1 MASGFESRHP
11 HQTLAV
17 MRRTPAQW
25 MEGGEKGAARMSA
38 KRVVIVGGGFA
49 GLSAAY
55 TLMKRG
61 ITPLLL
67 EANDRAGGRGMG
79 EKVDG
84 FSLDMGAFVFTS
96 TYDTAFRLCEELGL
110 PLVPSMMKF
119 GHYRGG
125 RWVTT
130 TPDQSLWNF
139 IRHFRTAVTM
149 GFLSPSGM
157 RAGFKVMREIHRQ
170 SSYMSFAGDSPLA
183 EIDDEES
190 FGDYLER
197 FGVPEKLQM
206 TLRGPLDM
214 ILGDPM
220 PAGQALMRA
229 YIGETMLHSGR
240 VYMPERGIGSLSEAL
255 ANACSHAIRVSTP
268 VRRIVVA
275 DGKATGVVVD
285 GEIIEADAVICA
297 VPGTK
302 VIDLVPELPE
312 ETRRALN
319 AVSYSTGCRVVI
331 GLDHPPLPP
340 GWHGALYPE
349 DDDTPLLLN
358 RTAFLPACAP
368 PGKSILDLLIGRD
381 RAKELIPLDDEE
393 IKRELLGAARRKAP
407 PGSALPGDD
416 EGLFYRV
423 YRWEEALCMGTPGM
437 LAAMASVP
445 EQIAGRI
452 DNLFLAGDY
461 MRVPAVNGALSSGES
476 VAVEV
481 ADLLASRSS

>member
-1 MASGFESRHP
+1 
-11 HQTLAV
+11 
-17 MRRTPAQW
+17 
-25 MEGGEKGAARMSA
+25 MST
-38 KRVVIVGGGFA
+38 KRFVIVGGGFA

-67 EANDRAGGRGMG
+67 EAQERVGGRGSG
-79 EKVDG
+79 ERVNG

-96 TYDTAFRLCEELGL
+96 TYDTAFRICEELEL
-110 PLVPSMMKF
+110 PLVPSTMKF
-119 GHYRGG
+119 GHHRSG

-139 IRHFRTAVTM
+139 LRHLPAAFTM

-157 RAGFKVMREIHRQ
+157 RSGFKVMRQIHRQ
-170 SSYMSFAGDSPLA
+170 AAYMSFAGDSPLA

-190 FGDYLER
+190 FGDYLKR
-197 FGVPEKLQM
+197 LGVPENLQV

-255 ANACSHAIRVSTP
+255 ATACSDAIRVSTP
-268 VRRIVVA
+268 VRRIIGA
-275 DGKATGVVVD
+275 DGAATGVVVD
-285 GEIIEADAVICA
+285 GETIEADAVICA

-302 VIDLVPELPE
+302 VPDLIPDLPD
-312 ETRRALN
+312 ETRRALST
-319 AVSYSTGCRVVI
+319 VSYSTGCRVVI
-331 GLDHPPLPP
+331 GLDHSPLPP

-349 DDDTPLLLN
+349 DEDTPLLLD
-358 RTAFLPACAP
+358 RSVFLPSCAP

-381 RAKELIPLDDEE
+381 RAKELIPLNDDE
-393 IKRELLGAARRKAP
+393 IKRQLLDAVRRKAP
-407 PGSALPGDD
+407 PGSDLPGDD

-437 LAAMASVP
+437 LAAVANIP
-445 EQIAGRI
+445 GQLAGRI

-461 MRVPAVNGALSSGES
+461 MGIPSVNGALSSGQSAAIQVAGLLES
-476 VAVEV
+476 
-481 ADLLASRSS
+481 RTQ

>member
-1 MASGFESRHP
+1 
-11 HQTLAV
+11 
-17 MRRTPAQW
+17 
-25 MEGGEKGAARMSA
+25 MST

-55 TLMKRG
+55 TLMQRG

-67 EANDRAGGRGMG
+67 EAKERAGGRGIG
-79 EKVDG
+79 ERVDG

-96 TYDTAFRLCEELGL
+96 TYDTAFRMCEELGL
-110 PLVPSMMKF
+110 PLVPSTMKF
-119 GHYRGG
+119 GHHRNG

-130 TPDQSLWNF
+130 TPDQSLSNF
-139 IRHFRTAVTM
+139 VRHLPAAFTM

-157 RAGFKVMREIHRQ
+157 RSGFKVMREIHRQ
-170 SSYMSFAGDSPLA
+170 SEYMSFAGDSPLA
-183 EIDDEES
+183 EIDDDES
-190 FGDYLER
+190 FGDYLKR
-197 FGVPEKLQM
+197 LGVPENLQV
-206 TLRGPLDM
+206 TLRGPLEM

-220 PAGQALMRA
+220 PAGQVLMRA

-255 ANACSHAIRVSTP
+255 ATFCSDAIRVSSP

-275 DGKATGVVVD
+275 EGRATGVVVD
-285 GEIIEADAVICA
+285 GETIEADTVICA

-302 VIDLVPELPE
+302 VPDLIPDLPE
-312 ETRRALN
+312 ETRRALST
-319 AVSYSTGCRVVI
+319 VSYSTGCRVVI

-349 DDDTPLLLN
+349 DEDTPLLLD
-358 RTAFLPACAP
+358 RSVFLPSCAP
-368 PGKSILDLLIGRD
+368 PGKSILDLLIGRE
-381 RAKELIPLDDEE
+381 RAKELIPLDDDE
-393 IKRELLGAARRKAP
+393 IKRQLLGAARRNAP
-407 PGSALPGDD
+407 PGSSLPDDD

-437 LAAMASVP
+437 LATVANIP
-445 EQIAGRI
+445 RQLAGRI

-461 MRVPAVNGALSSGES
+461 MRVPSVNGALSSGCS
-476 VAVEV
+476 AATEV
-481 ADLLASRSS
+481 ADLLESHAN

>member
-1 MASGFESRHP
+1 MSDK
-11 HQTLAV
+11 
-17 MRRTPAQW
+17 RTI
-25 MEGGEKGAARMSA
+25 
-38 KRVVIVGGGFA
+38 IVGGGFA
-49 GLSAAY
+49 GLNAAY

-61 ITPLLL
+61 IKPLLL
-67 EANDRAGGRGMG
+67 EARDRPGGRGMG
-79 EKVDG
+79 ERVDG

-110 PLVPSMMKF
+110 PLAPSTMKF
-119 GHYRGG
+119 GHYRNG

-130 TPDQSLWNF
+130 TPEQSPWNF
-139 IRHFRTAVTM
+139 VRHLRSAIAM
-149 GFLSPSGM
+149 GFLSPAGM
-157 RAGFKVMREIHRQ
+157 RSGYKVMRQIQRQ
-170 SSYMSFAGDSPLA
+170 AEYMSFAGDSPLA
-183 EIDDEES
+183 EIDDDES
-190 FGDYLER
+190 SGEYMER
-197 FGVPEKLQM
+197 LGVPEKLQV

-240 VYMPERGIGSLSEAL
+240 VSMPERGIGSLSEAL
-255 ANACSHAIRVSTP
+255 ATACSDAIRVSTP

-275 DGKATGVVVD
+275 NGTATGVVVD
-285 GEIIEADAVICA
+285 GETIEADAVICA

-302 VIDLVPELPE
+302 VPDLIPDLPAE
-312 ETRRALN
+312 SRRALA

-331 GLDHPPLPP
+331 GLDYSPLPP

-349 DDDTPLLLN
+349 DDDTPLMLD
-358 RTAFLPACAP
+358 RSMFLPLCAP
-368 PGKSILDLLIGRD
+368 PGKSILDLLIGRE
-381 RAKELIPLDDEE
+381 RARELIPLDDDE
-393 IKRELLGAARRKAP
+393 IKREMLGAVRRKAP

-437 LAAMASVP
+437 LATVAKIP
-445 EQIAGRI
+445 GQLAGRI

-461 MRVPAVNGALSSGES
+461 MRVPSVNGALSSGYS
-476 VAVEV
+476 AATEV
-481 ADLLASRSS
+481 ADLLATRGNQAEFSNSLPG

>member
-1 MASGFESRHP
+1 MGS
-11 HQTLAV
+11 
-17 MRRTPAQW
+17 
-25 MEGGEKGAARMSA
+25 
-38 KRVVIVGGGFA
+38 KRVVVVGGGFA

-67 EANDRAGGRGMG
+67 EAKERAGGRGIG
-79 EKVDG
+79 ERVDG

-110 PLVPSMMKF
+110 PLVPSTMKF
-119 GHYRGG
+119 GHYRNG

-130 TPDQSLWNF
+130 APDQSPWNF
-139 IRHFRTAVTM
+139 VRHLPAAFTM

-157 RAGFKVMREIHRQ
+157 RAGIRVMREIHRQ
-170 SSYMSFAGDSPLA
+170 APYMSFAGDSPLA
-183 EIDDEES
+183 EIDDDES
-190 FGDYLER
+190 FGEYMKRL
-197 FGVPEKLQM
+197 GVPENLQM
-206 TLRGPLDM
+206 TLRGPLEM
-214 ILGDPM
+214 ILGDPL

-255 ANACSHAIRVSTP
+255 AAACSDAIRASTP
-268 VRRIVVA
+268 ARRIVVA

-285 GEIIEADAVICA
+285 GETIEADAVICA

-302 VIDLVPELPE
+302 VPGLVPDLPA
-312 ETRRALN
+312 ETRRALS

-331 GLDHPPLPP
+331 GLDHAPLPP

-349 DDDTPLLLN
+349 DDDTPLLLD
-358 RTAFLPACAP
+358 RSVFLPSCAP

-381 RAKELIPLDDEE
+381 RARELIPLDDDE
-393 IKRELLGAARRKAP
+393 IKRELLGAARWKAP

-437 LAAMASVP
+437 LAAMANIP
-445 EQIAGRI
+445 GQLAGRI

-461 MRVPAVNGALSSGES
+461 MRVPSVNGALSSGCS
-476 VAVEV
+476 AAIEV
-481 ADLLASRSS
+481 ADLLESCAS

>member
-1 MASGFESRHP
+1 
-11 HQTLAV
+11 
-17 MRRTPAQW
+17 
-25 MEGGEKGAARMSA
+25 MSV

-55 TLMKRG
+55 TLMQRG

-67 EANDRAGGRGMG
+67 EAKERAGGRGIG
-79 EKVDG
+79 ERVDG

-96 TYDTAFRLCEELGL
+96 TYDTAFRMCEELGL
-110 PLVPSMMKF
+110 PLVPSTMKF
-119 GHYRGG
+119 GHHRNG

-130 TPDQSLWNF
+130 TPDQSLSNF
-139 IRHFRTAVTM
+139 VRHLPAAFTM

-157 RAGFKVMREIHRQ
+157 RSGFKVMREIHRQ
-170 SSYMSFAGDSPLA
+170 SEYMSFAGDSPLA
-183 EIDDEES
+183 EIDDDES
-190 FGDYLER
+190 FGDYLKR
-197 FGVPEKLQM
+197 LGVPGNLQV
-206 TLRGPLDM
+206 TLRGPLEM

-255 ANACSHAIRVSTP
+255 ATACSDALRVSSP

-275 DGKATGVVVD
+275 EGRATGVVVD
-285 GEIIEADAVICA
+285 GETIEADAVICA

-302 VIDLVPELPE
+302 VPGLIPELPE
-312 ETRRALN
+312 ETRRALST
-319 AVSYSTGCRVVI
+319 VSYSTGCRVVI

-349 DDDTPLLLN
+349 DEDTPLLLD
-358 RTAFLPACAP
+358 RSVFLPSCAP
-368 PGKSILDLLIGRD
+368 PGKSILDLLIGRE
-381 RAKELIPLDDEE
+381 RAKELIPLDDDE
-393 IKRELLGAARRKAP
+393 IKRQLLGAARRNAP
-407 PGSALPGDD
+407 PGSSLPGDD

-437 LAAMASVP
+437 LAAVANIP
-445 EQIAGRI
+445 KQLAGRI

-461 MRVPAVNGALSSGES
+461 MRVPSVNGALSSGCS
-476 VAVEV
+476 AATEV
-481 ADLLASRSS
+481 ADLLVPRAN

>member
-1 MASGFESRHP
+1 
-11 HQTLAV
+11 
-17 MRRTPAQW
+17 
-25 MEGGEKGAARMSA
+25 MST

-67 EANDRAGGRGMG
+67 EAKDRVGGRGSG
-79 EKVDG
+79 ERVDG

-96 TYDTAFRLCEELGL
+96 TYDTAFRICQELGL
-110 PLVPSMMKF
+110 PLVPSQMKF
-119 GHYRGG
+119 GHYRNG

-139 IRHFRTAVTM
+139 IRHLRTAMAM

-157 RAGFKVMREIHRQ
+157 RAGFKVMREIRQ
-170 SSYMSFAGDSPLA
+170 QSDYMSFAGDSPIA
-183 EIDDEES
+183 EIDDDES
-190 FGDYLER
+190 FGEYLER
-197 FGVPEKLQM
+197 LRVPDKLALS
-206 TLRGPLDM
+206 LRGPLEM
-214 ILGDPM
+214 VLGDPL

-229 YIGETMLHSGR
+229 YIGETMLSNGR
-240 VYMPERGIGSLSEAL
+240 VYMPERGIGSLSQAL
-255 ANACSHAIRVSTP
+255 AAACSDAIRVSTP

-275 DGKATGVVVD
+275 DGKAIGVVVD
-285 GEIIEADAVICA
+285 GETIEADAVICA

-302 VIDLVPELPE
+302 VPELIPDLPE
-312 ETRRALN
+312 ETRRALST
-319 AVSYSTGCRVVI
+319 VSYSTGCRVVI
-331 GLDHPPLPP
+331 GLDHSPLPP
-340 GWHGALYPE
+340 GWHGALFPE

-381 RAKELIPLDDEE
+381 RARELIPLDDDD
-393 IKRELLGAARRKAP
+393 IKRHLLGAARKKAP

-437 LAAMASVP
+437 LAAVANIP
-445 EQIAGRI
+445 AQLAGRI

-461 MRVPAVNGALSSGES
+461 MRVPSVNGALSSGRS
-476 VAVEV
+476 AAIEV
-481 ADLLASRSS
+481 ADLSASRSN

>member
-1 MASGFESRHP
+1 
-11 HQTLAV
+11 
-17 MRRTPAQW
+17 
-25 MEGGEKGAARMSA
+25 MSA

-61 ITPLLL
+61 ITPLLF
-67 EANDRAGGRGMG
+67 EAKERAGGRGIG
-79 EKVDG
+79 ERVDG

-96 TYDTAFRLCEELGL
+96 TYDTAFRMCEELGL

-119 GHYRGG
+119 GHHRNG

-139 IRHFRTAVTM
+139 VRHLPAAFTM

-157 RAGFKVMREIHRQ
+157 RSGFKVMREIHRQ
-170 SSYMSFAGDSPLA
+170 SEYMSFAGDSPLA
-183 EIDDEES
+183 EIDDDES
-190 FGDYLER
+190 FGEYMKRL
-197 FGVPEKLQM
+197 GVPENLQV
-206 TLRGPLDM
+206 TLRGPLEM
-214 ILGDPM
+214 ILGDPA

-255 ANACSHAIRVSTP
+255 ATACSDAIRVSTP
-268 VRRIVVA
+268 VRRIVVT
-275 DGKATGVVVD
+275 DGRTTGVVVD
-285 GEIIEADAVICA
+285 GETIEADAVICA
-297 VPGTK
+297 VQGTK
-302 VIDLVPELPE
+302 VPDLIPELPE
-312 ETRRALN
+312 ETRRALST
-319 AVSYSTGCRVVI
+319 VSYSTGCRVVI

-349 DDDTPLLLN
+349 DENTPLLLD
-358 RTAFLPACAP
+358 RSVFLPSCAP
-368 PGKSILDLLIGRD
+368 PGKSILDLLIGRN
-381 RAKELIPLDDEE
+381 RAKELIPLDDDE
-393 IKRELLGAARRKAP
+393 IKRRLLGAARWNAP

-437 LAAMASVP
+437 LAAVANIP
-445 EQIAGRI
+445 KQLTGRI
-452 DNLFLAGDY
+452 DNLFVAGDY
-461 MRVPAVNGALSSGES
+461 MRVPSVNGALSSGCS
-476 VAVEV
+476 AAIEV
-481 ADLLASRSS
+481 ADLLASS

>member
-1 MASGFESRHP
+1 
-11 HQTLAV
+11 
-17 MRRTPAQW
+17 
-25 MEGGEKGAARMSA
+25 MSA
-38 KRVVIVGGGFA
+38 MRVVIVGGGFA

-55 TLMKRG
+55 TLMQRG

-67 EANDRAGGRGMG
+67 EAKERAGGRGIG
-79 EKVDG
+79 ERVDG

-96 TYDTAFRLCEELGL
+96 TYDTAFRMCEELGL
-110 PLVPSMMKF
+110 PLVPSTMKF
-119 GHYRGG
+119 GHHRNG

-130 TPDQSLWNF
+130 TPDQSLSNF
-139 IRHFRTAVTM
+139 VRHLPAAFTM

-157 RAGFKVMREIHRQ
+157 RSGFKVMREIHRQ
-170 SSYMSFAGDSPLA
+170 SEYMSFAGDSPLA
-183 EIDDEES
+183 EIDDDES
-190 FGDYLER
+190 FGDYLKR
-197 FGVPEKLQM
+197 LGVPGNLQV
-206 TLRGPLDM
+206 TLRGPLEM

-255 ANACSHAIRVSTP
+255 ATACSDAIRVSSP

-275 DGKATGVVVD
+275 EGRATGVVVD
-285 GEIIEADAVICA
+285 GETIEADAVICA

-302 VIDLVPELPE
+302 VPDLIPELPE
-312 ETRRALN
+312 ESRRALST
-319 AVSYSTGCRVVI
+319 VSYSTGCRVVI

-349 DDDTPLLLN
+349 DEDTPLLLD
-358 RTAFLPACAP
+358 RSVFLPSCAP
-368 PGKSILDLLIGRD
+368 PGKSILDLLIGRE
-381 RAKELIPLDDEE
+381 RAKELIPLDDDE
-393 IKRELLGAARRKAP
+393 IKRQLLGAARRNAP

-437 LAAMASVP
+437 LAAVANIP
-445 EQIAGRI
+445 KQLAGRI

-461 MRVPAVNGALSSGES
+461 MRVPSVNGALSSGCS
-476 VAVEV
+476 AATEV
-481 ADLLASRSS
+481 ADLLVPRAN